1 MEYIDISNRI
11 IEFIGHLKISM
22 SQFAEN
28 IDIPRSSLSHLQS
41 GRNKPSL
48 DLVLKISAYYP
59 ELSMDWLLYGK
70 GTMLNIDQSESTPSP
85 APALLESATVVQE
98 ELVLDLEPKKED
110 SQPEIVE
117 KPSDSVIETKP
128 QLSAR
133 KTKNTI
139 ETEQIV
145 IFYADGTYKSYS
157 PKN

>member
-70 GTMLNIDQSESTPSP
+70 GNMLNNTEVQVQPSSAPSIDAHSIQKEL
-85 APALLESATVVQE
+85 ALET
-98 ELVLDLEPKKED
+98 KKED
-110 SQPEIVE
+110 PQPEIVD
-117 KPSDSVIETKP
+117 KPSDIVIETKP
-128 QLSAR
+128 QLGLDKSSKAM
-133 KTKNTI
+133 

>member
-48 DLVLKISAYYP
+48 DLVLKISTYYP

-70 GTMLNIDQSESTPSP
+70 GRMLNTPEDQVQPSSIP
-85 APALLESATVVQE
+85 SMDPTFSPQGELALET
-98 ELVLDLEPKKED
+98 KKED
-110 SQPEIVE
+110 PQPEIVE
-117 KPSDSVIETKP
+117 KSSDIVIETKSKLGLDKASKP
-128 QLSAR
+128 
-133 KTKNTI
+133 T

>member
-70 GTMLNIDQSESTPSP
+70 GSMLNNREVQVQPSSAPSIDAHSIQKEL
-85 APALLESATVVQE
+85 ALET
-98 ELVLDLEPKKED
+98 KKED
-110 SQPEIVE
+110 AQPEIVE
-117 KPSDSVIETKP
+117 KPSDIVIETKP
-128 QLSAR
+128 HLGLDKSSKAM
-133 KTKNTI
+133 